1 MTLAVQLVVLAKSP
15 HPGRVKTRLCPP
27 YTPTQAADL
36 AAAAIYDT
44 LAAVLATPVARRV
57 LALDG
62 DPGAWLPA
70 GVEVIGQRGD
80 GLDERLAAAFADAW
94 AGAALPTLLIGMD
107 TPQVTPALLTAAAE
121 ALLAT
126 PGAAVLG
133 SAGDGGW
140 WALGLPRPDDRLLL
154 GVPTS
159 TARTGA
165 LQRERLVAAGLAPV
179 ELPELTDVD
188 TAASAREV
196 AAAAP
201 NSAFATAL
209 AAADS
214 ARAA

>member
-15 HPGRVKTRLCPP
+15 RPGRVKTRLCPP
-27 YTPTQAADL
+27 YTPVQAAEL
-36 AAAAIYDT
+36 AAAAIDDT
-44 LAAVLATPVARRV
+44 LVAVLATPAARRV
-57 LALDG
+57 VALDEGPG
-62 DPGAWLPA
+62 DWLPA
-70 GVEVIGQRGD
+70 GFEVIGQRGR

-121 ALLAT
+121 ALLAR
-126 PGAAVLG
+126 PGTAVLG
-133 SAGDGGW
+133 PASDGGW

-154 GVPTS
+154 GVPMS

-165 LQRERLVAAGLAPV
+165 LQRQRLVAAGLVPV

-188 TAASAREV
+188 TAASARAV

-201 NSAFATAL
+201 CSAFATAL

-214 ARAA
+214 ALAA

>member
-1 MTLAVQLVVLAKSP
+1 MTLAVQLVVFAKSP
-15 HPGRVKTRLCPP
+15 RPGRVKTRLCPT
-27 YTPTQAADL
+27 YTPVQAAGL

-44 LAAVLATPVARRV
+44 LVAVLATPVARRV

-62 DPGAWLPA
+62 EPGNWLPP
-70 GVEVIGQRGD
+70 GFEVIGQRGD
-80 GLDERLAAAFADAW
+80 GMDERLAAAFTDAR
-94 AGAALPTLLIGMD
+94 AGAALPMLLIGMD

-133 SAGDGGW
+133 PASDGGW

-154 GVPTS
+154 GVPMS

-165 LQRERLVAAGLAPV
+165 LQRERLAAAGLGPID
-179 ELPELTDVD
+179 LPELTDVD
-188 TAASAREV
+188 TAATAREV

-201 NSAFATAL
+201 GSAFAAAL
-209 AAADS
+209 AALDPAW
-214 ARAA
+214 AA